1 MPADQPPTESPPQDP
16 TPLEAKEP
24 GDTFPQPVRWIGRWP
39 WSAWTG
45 WHRTSVVGHLV
56 GRLLLGVAGF
66 TSALVLV
73 LGLGPQ
79 AYRAVFWRD
88 AEYKVLAGMHA
99 GNSLTYLI
107 GQLGEPAFVKP
118 ALAGTGL
125 TQHIFVRRDYL
136 VMAVTSGDEAV
147 VLSVLSCDPAFAP
160 TFVTPNDTVAT
171 LQARPLSRAE
181 TERNAAGTGVA
192 TGSMLVSYAPWSTAS
207 SVNQLIVEGAA
218 VSNASRGRSFYL
230 GVNGACADT
239 DSLGAGAEPYFGDL
253 ADAPDALR
261 GAAGRSGANFY
272 AETMDLELAL
282 DENAQA
288 RVLQD
293 GQWRSGLFLSPHHF
307 DLPTALL
314 QRDGNRR
321 F

>member
-1 MPADQPPTESPPQDP
+1 MPADQPLTESTPPDP
-16 TPLEAKEP
+16 PSPEAADP
-24 GDTFPQPVRWIGRWP
+24 RDTFPQPVRWIGRWP
-39 WSAWTG
+39 WSSWTG

-56 GRLLLGVAGF
+56 GRLLLGVAGSA
-66 TSALVLV
+66 SALVLV

-88 AEYKVLAGMHA
+88 AEYELLAGLHA

-107 GQLGEPAFVKP
+107 GQLGEAAFVKP
-118 ALAGTGL
+118 ALTGTEL

-136 VMAVTSGDEAV
+136 VMAVTSGDEVV
-147 VLSVLSCDPAFAP
+147 VLSVLSCDAEFAP
-160 TFVTPNDTVAT
+160 RFVTPNDTVAT
-171 LQARPLSRAE
+171 LQARPLSSAE

-192 TGSMLVSYAPWSTAS
+192 TGSRLVSYAPWSTAS

-218 VSNASRGRSFYL
+218 VSNASRGRAFYL
-230 GVNGACADT
+230 GVNGACANT
-239 DSLGAGAEPYFGDL
+239 DALGAGVEPYFGDL
-253 ADAPDALR
+253 ADAPEALQ
-261 GAAGRSGANFY
+261 GAQGRSGANFY
-272 AETMDLELAL
+272 AETMDLEVAL

-293 GQWRSGLFLSPHHF
+293 GQWHRGLSLSPYHF

-314 QRDGNRR
+314 VRDGNRR